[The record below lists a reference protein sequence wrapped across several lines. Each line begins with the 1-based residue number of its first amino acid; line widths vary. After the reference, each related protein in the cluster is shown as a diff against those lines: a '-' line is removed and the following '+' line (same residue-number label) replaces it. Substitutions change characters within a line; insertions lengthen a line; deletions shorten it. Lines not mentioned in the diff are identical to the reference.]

1 MSTFQ
6 EIFQAYGADYTA
18 TMERFMGNETMYLKL
33 LDMLFQDDNLK
44 KLEQAV
50 TEKDYTTAFEAAH
63 TLKGVAGNMGLT
75 PLYEAVCAIVEP
87 LRAREQ
93 RDDYLA
99 LYQVIEQAFVQADEL
114 RRQLKQGER

>member
-114 RRQLKQGER
+114 RRQLKQGEL